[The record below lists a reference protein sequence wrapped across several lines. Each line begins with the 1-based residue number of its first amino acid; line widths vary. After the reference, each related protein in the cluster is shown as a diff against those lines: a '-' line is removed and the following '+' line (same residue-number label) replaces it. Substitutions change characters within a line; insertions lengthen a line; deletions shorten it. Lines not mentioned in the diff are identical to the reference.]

1 MQVSQLCI
9 NFKYSAQNCITKT
22 TTNTLLIL
30 KLKIMA
36 GKLKDLKDLLEH
48 EMKDLYSAEQ
58 QISKALPKMAK
69 SARNN
74 KLRTAFEDHLEE
86 TRHQIER
93 LEKAASQLKVNIKGE
108 DCEAMKG
115 LVKEGEEM
123 MKENASDAVHDAGL
137 IASAQRIEHYEMAG
151 YGTVIRYLQ
160 MLNEKD
166 AAKLLSETLDE
177 EKEADK
183 KLTKIAEEVNAEAMA

>member
-1 MQVSQLCI
+1 MAS
-9 NFKYSAQNCITKT
+9 
-22 TTNTLLIL
+22 
-30 KLKIMA
+30 KLN
-36 GKLKDLKDLLEH
+36 DLKDLLKYEL
-48 EMKDLYSAEQ
+48 KDLYSAENQ
-58 QISKALPKMAK
+58 LTKALPKMAK

-74 KLRTAFEDHLEE
+74 KLRDAFETHLEE

-93 LEKAASQLKVNIKGE
+93 LEKVASEIKADIKGE

-115 LVKEGEEM
+115 LVKEGEEI
-123 MKENASDAVHDAGL
+123 MKEDSSDAVHDAGI
-137 IASAQRIEHYEMAG
+137 IAAAQRVEHYEMAG

-160 MLNEKD
+160 MLNMKD
-166 AAKLLSETLDE
+166 AARLMSDTLNE